1 MLVLLSKSDPV
12 KLELASEAVSK
23 VKDAIIVFLSDASY
37 LTLDGRNKDI
47 LSRMRED
54 GATLFA
60 MEADIIRR
68 NAGKSPDYVN
78 IISYEEL
85 VEILVE
91 KGGHTINL

>member
-1 MLVLLSKSDPV
+1 MLVILSKSDQV

-23 VKDAIIVFLSDASY
+23 TKDSTIVFLSDASY
-37 LTLDGRNKDI
+37 LTLDGRNKNI
-47 LSRMRED
+47 LSRMREE

-68 NAGKSPDYVN
+68 TAGKPLDCVN

-85 VEILVE
+85 VKILVE
-91 KGGHTINL
+91 KGGNTINL